1 LGAEGENALNKPKPT
16 SSLTLS
22 PQVEFLILAA
32 IVAVGAWL
40 RLQHLELLEF
50 KGDEAFAANRALEF
64 VRGGKLP
71 TSGLMSSVGVSNP
84 PLFIW
89 LLIPMFFI
97 TSSVA
102 GVCCLIASLGLAAVV
117 ATWWIGRKYYSPLT
131 GLVAAALFATAPW
144 AVIYSRKIWAQ
155 DFVPVFATATMW
167 AMHVLIFGKKPKAVF
182 WVLCLPIC
190 VIQIHYSGFALTATV
205 VAILLLLRPKIDW
218 RLAIAGV
225 ALAMALAVPYVMA
238 QQKDGWAEWKRM
250 SEERG
255 ASRWSQLPP
264 GMTINPQ
271 SGYPFPR
278 RPSEAWQHALAIM
291 NAGEI
296 EDVLGLSTSKEFD
309 SNQIWAG
316 KGAGENRYF
325 DTTLTFG
332 SWLPG
337 LQRLAFLA
345 ALVWFGVV
353 AVKSGKTLMQRNV
366 TADDEAKR
374 AWILTLWFIVP
385 LAVYLVAGLWTYLS
399 YYVILYPVFFLI
411 LGALSP
417 RAMPAKLLIAG
428 AAVFLA
434 GNVIFALDVNAYL
447 SRYGGAQ
454 GTYGSGLGFKR
465 AAAKFVAAQADAGR
479 LVKENRLLQMDHW
492 QRAEPAQQDLP
503 FLAMLQEHTDGLP
516 TNSVVLIVDDNRTSF
531 DASRVDFGGAST
543 TNFGPMRVYL
553 INRP

>member
-1 LGAEGENALNKPKPT
+1 MSAPRPK
-16 SSLTLS
+16 SDISLS
-22 PQVEFLILAA
+22 PKAEWFIIAA

-40 RLQHLELLEF
+40 RFQHLELLEF

-97 TSSVA
+97 TSSIA
-102 GVCCLIASLGLAAVV
+102 GVCCLIAGLGLAAVV
-117 ATWWIGRKYYSPLT
+117 ATWWIGRKYYGPLT

-167 AMHVLIFGKKPKAVF
+167 AVHALILGKKPKAVF
-182 WVLCLPIC
+182 WVLCLPLC
-190 VIQIHYSGFALTATV
+190 VIQIHYSGFALTATA

-238 QQKDGWAEWKRM
+238 QQKNGWAEWKRM
-250 SEERG
+250 SEER
-255 ASRWSQLPP
+255 SSSHWEKLPL

-278 RPSEAWQHALAIM
+278 RPSEAWEHALAIM
-291 NAGEI
+291 NGGEI
-296 EDVLGLSTSKEFD
+296 EDVVGLSTSEKFD
-309 SNQIWAG
+309 PNRIWVS
-316 KGAGENRYF
+316 KGAGQNRYF
-325 DTTLTFG
+325 ESSLTLG
-332 SWLPG
+332 DWLPAV
-337 LQRLAFLA
+337 QRLAFLA
-345 ALVWFGVV
+345 ALGWFCVV
-353 AVKSGKTLMQRNV
+353 AAKSGKAVFRREV
-366 TADDEAKR
+366 TADEESKR
-374 AWILTLWFIVP
+374 AWILVLWFVVP
-385 LAVYLVAGLWTYLS
+385 LGVYFIAGLWTYLS

-411 LGALSP
+411 FGALSQ
-417 RAMPAKLLIAG
+417 RAVPAKILMAG
-428 AAVFLA
+428 VAVFLV
-434 GNVIFALDVNAYL
+434 GNVIFTLDVDTYL

-454 GTYGSGLGFKR
+454 GTYGSGLGFKE
-465 AAAKFVAAQADAGR
+465 ATAEFVAAQTDSEK

-492 QRAEPAQQDLP
+492 QRAEPAQLDLP
-503 FLAMLQEHTDGLP
+503 FLAMLHDHAEVLA
-516 TNSVVLIVDDNRTSF
+516 TNSLVLVVDDNRTSF
-531 DASRVDFGGAST
+531 DASRVNFGGSS

>member
-1 LGAEGENALNKPKPT
+1 MEW
-16 SSLTLS
+16 
-22 PQVEFLILAA
+22 LILAV
-32 IVAVGAWL
+32 IVVVGAWL
-40 RLQHLELLEF
+40 RFQHLELLEF

-97 TSSVA
+97 TSSIA
-102 GVCCLIASLGLAAVV
+102 GVCCLIAGLGLAAVV
-117 ATWWIGRKYYSPLT
+117 ATWWIGRKYYGPLT

-155 DFVPVFATATMW
+155 DFVPVLATATIW
-167 AMHVLIFGKKPKAVF
+167 ALHALVLGKKPKAVF

-225 ALAMALAVPYVMA
+225 VLAMALAVPYVMA
-238 QQKDGWAEWKRM
+238 QQKNGWAEWKKM
-250 SEERG
+250 SEERS

-264 GMTINPQ
+264 GITINPQ

-309 SNQIWAG
+309 PNRIWVS
-316 KGAGENRYF
+316 KGAGQNRYF
-325 DTTLTFG
+325 DSTLTFG
-332 SWLPG
+332 AWLPG

-345 ALVWFGVV
+345 ALAWFCVV
-353 AVKSGKTLMQRNV
+353 AAKSGKAVFRREV
-366 TADDEAKR
+366 TADEESKR
-374 AWILTLWFIVP
+374 AWILVLWFVVP

-399 YYVILYPVFFLI
+399 YYVIMYPVFFLVF
-411 LGALSP
+411 GALSQ
-417 RAMPAKLLIAG
+417 RAVPAKILVG
-428 AAVFLA
+428 VVAVFLA
-434 GNVIFALDVNAYL
+434 SNVLFALDVNAYL

-454 GTYGSGLGFKR
+454 GTYGTGLGFKQE
-465 AAAKFVAAQADAGR
+465 AARYIAAQADTGE

-503 FLAMLQEHTDGLP
+503 FLAMLSGHGGVLP
-516 TNSVVLIVDDNRTSF
+516 TNAVVLVVDDNRTSF
-531 DASRVDFGGAST
+531 DAGRANFGGAS
-543 TNFGPMRVYL
+543 TNFGPMRIYL
-553 INRP
+553 LRRP